1 MVEHKSL
8 LAKAFILTALIFV
21 IGVILGFYLDSLRSD
36 EALFNLRNSELD
48 AQSYL
53 SEQEFFEEFGGY
65 DCTIAGKRIDD
76 LSKQLGELGPYIVN
90 FERKNLFKQ
99 EDYEYLLRKYF
110 LMEVRTYTQF
120 TKLNR
125 ECGLNKTLILYFF
138 DPEDSVSERQGK
150 ILDVLVRESIGL
162 SVFSI
167 NFRRPVSSAFS
178 TISCFSTLTSVTF
191 KPNFEISALDI
202 SLIKC
207 IPIVYLYNIF
217 KFKTL
222 YVI

>member
-167 NFRRPVSSAFS
+167 NFNYGEDPLLEAIKIYYGVNE
-178 TISCFSTLTSVTF
+178 TPTLIIQGKKVEGFTSLE
-191 KPNFEISALDI
+191 KIEEIAGA
-202 SLIKC
+202 
-207 IPIVYLYNIF
+207 NQ
-217 KFKTL
+217 
-222 YVI
+222 